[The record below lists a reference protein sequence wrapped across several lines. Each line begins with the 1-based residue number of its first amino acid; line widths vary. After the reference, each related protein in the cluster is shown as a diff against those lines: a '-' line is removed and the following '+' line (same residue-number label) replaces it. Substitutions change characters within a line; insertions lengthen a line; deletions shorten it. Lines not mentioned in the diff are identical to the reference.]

1 MKRDAEF
8 KQFYNEVLSPE
19 LDIVEKKRR
28 SILIQLTVAGAIVF
42 GVFGAFI
49 YSFFAIIKEY
59 PLLMALYIPTFVLA
73 IFAAYKTFD
82 LIIKNTS
89 FYNHFKDKV
98 IFKTISFINPALKF
112 DKKFFIDRDQFY
124 SSEIFDH
131 YKVKYTGDDY
141 VAGQLE
147 DDVKIEFSEL
157 IVRYADSAVAKE
169 KKSEFLFRGILYK
182 AQLPFI
188 FPVNFVIE
196 PIGYKKQVEKGIIFK
211 SNNDTFDSKFQI
223 RILKKNQDYNPSL
236 FLTDEFLDGI
246 VKFATKYHN
255 EVHISFVENN
265 IFAAIH
271 HDKELFEPQVFS
283 GNKKFDLV
291 HMHYQDLNFPISLIQ
306 NVIINQTLEE
316 LAA

>member
-1 MKRDAEF
+1 MKKDAEF
-8 KQFYNEVLSPE
+8 KQFYNEVLAPE
-19 LDIVEKKRR
+19 LDVVEKKRR
-28 SILIQLTVAGAIVF
+28 SILIQLAVAGTFVLGF
-42 GVFGAFI
+42 FGAYFYTFLI
-49 YSFFAIIKEY
+49 VSEY
-59 PLLMALYIPTFVLA
+59 PILLAVYIPTFAFVIL
-73 IFAAYKTFD
+73 AAYKTFD
-82 LIIKNTS
+82 IIIKNTV

-98 IFKTISFINPALKF
+98 IFKTIGFINPALKF

-141 VAGQLE
+141 VEGQLE

-157 IVRYADSAVAKE
+157 IVRYVDSAVKKE

-188 FPVNFVIE
+188 FPINFVIE
-196 PIGYKKQVEKGIIFK
+196 PIGYRKDVEKGIIFK
-211 SNNDTFDSKFQI
+211 ADNAAFDAKFQI
-223 RILKKNQDYNPSL
+223 RILKKSQDYNPSL
-236 FLTDEFLDGI
+236 FLTSEFLDGI
-246 VKFATKYHN
+246 VKFANKYHN

-271 HDKELFEPQVFS
+271 HDKELFEPLVFS

-291 HMHYQDLNFPISLIQ
+291 FMHYQDLSFPINLIQ
-306 NVIINQTLEE
+306 NVIINETIEE